1 MEYRVLGRTGVRV
14 SQLCFGTM
22 SFGGDADEAASADM
36 FKRCREI
43 GINFF
48 DTADIYNDGRSE
60 EILGRLI
67 ADCRDQIVLTSKVA
81 GRTGRNVNDRG
92 LSRRHIMSS
101 VEASLRRLGTDHLDL
116 YFAHVVDADT
126 PMEETLRAFDD
137 LVRQGKIL
145 HPAVSNWS
153 AWQIAR
159 ALGVSARQGLAPFAC
174 IQPMYNLAKR
184 QAEVELLPLALAEN
198 IGVIPYSPL
207 GGGLL
212 TGKYSTT
219 QRPDKGRLVD
229 NPMYVSRYSP
239 DVYYEIAER
248 LTDHAQERGLHPAT
262 VAVAWVMSHPA
273 VTAPIIG
280 ARNLQQL
287 EPSLNA
293 ADVQM
298 TPDWRAEISALSVDP
313 PPPTDRLEENSP
325 AKTR

>member
-1 MEYRVLGRTGVRV
+1 
-14 SQLCFGTM
+14 
-22 SFGGDADEAASADM
+22 
-36 FKRCREI
+36 
-43 GINFF
+43 
-48 DTADIYNDGRSE
+48 
-60 EILGRLI
+60 
-67 ADCRDQIVLTSKVA
+67 
-81 GRTGRNVNDRG
+81 
-92 LSRRHIMSS
+92 
-101 VEASLRRLGTDHLDL
+101 
-116 YFAHVVDADT
+116 
-126 PMEETLRAFDD
+126 
-137 LVRQGKIL
+137 
-145 HPAVSNWS
+145 
-153 AWQIAR
+153 
-159 ALGVSARQGLAPFAC
+159 
-174 IQPMYNLAKR
+174 MYNLAKR

-198 IGVIPYSPL
+198 ISVIPYSPL

-219 QRPDKGRLVD
+219 QRPDNGRLVD

-262 VAVAWVMSHPA
+262 VALAWVMSHPA